1 MFIVMLMMAMK
12 ITMMVMM
19 MSMLLL
25 LLMVN
30 LMMQMV
36 ILTEKDDTTVT
47 QRFNCGNFSDLFP
60 TQFAEITLLKL
71 AVHLQ
76 ACKLAVGEPHSH

>member
-12 ITMMVMM
+12 ILSLNDDGDDDVD
-19 MSMLLL
+19 
-25 LLMVN
+25 
-30 LMMQMV
+30 V
-36 ILTEKDDTTVT
+36 IVAVDGEHDDTEKDDTTVT

-76 ACKLAVGEPHSH
+76 ACKLAVGEPD